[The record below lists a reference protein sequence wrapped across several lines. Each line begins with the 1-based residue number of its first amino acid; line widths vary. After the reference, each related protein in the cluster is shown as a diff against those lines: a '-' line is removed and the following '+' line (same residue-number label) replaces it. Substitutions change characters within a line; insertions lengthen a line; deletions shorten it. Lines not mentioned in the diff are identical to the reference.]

1 MDSGP
6 RLKAHPGMTAS
17 GTAPLPLPL
26 AAHEVEVAA
35 FVGLQNGL
43 VEEMGVAAACPF
55 RRRCRLERGASL
67 VELGVIDQEIYA
79 ALFDLHPDHL
89 AHLHHPHRSPH
100 PLLSRTN

>member
-17 GTAPLPLPL
+17 GTAPLPLPF

-55 RRRCRLERGASL
+55 GRRCRLERGASL
-67 VELGVIDQEIYA
+67 VGLGVIGQEIDA
-79 ALFDLHPDHL
+79 ALFDLEPDHVAVL
-89 AHLHHPHRSPH
+89 QLRQRSAD
-100 PLLSRTN
+100 